1 MLDSVPVV
9 GATVVA
15 STLGKSLDGWPA
27 TGAEQ
32 ALDAGNRE
40 LARRFERKI
49 HATIAGVWGE
59 DWPTAGGMNAGRAGH
74 IAEDKG

>member
-1 MLDSVPVV
+1 MALSVLDSVPVV

-32 ALDAGNRE
+32 AIDAGNRE
-40 LARRFERKI
+40 LIRRFEKKI
-49 HATIAGVWGE
+49 QETIARVWGQ
-59 DWPTAGGMNAGRAGH
+59 D
-74 IAEDKG
+74 